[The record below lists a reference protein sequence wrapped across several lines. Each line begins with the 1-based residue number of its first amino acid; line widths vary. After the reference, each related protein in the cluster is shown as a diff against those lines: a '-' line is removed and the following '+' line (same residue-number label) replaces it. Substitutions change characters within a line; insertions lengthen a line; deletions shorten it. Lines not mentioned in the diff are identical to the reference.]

1 MLFKKHWRNKM
12 EINIEQVEGK
22 VAVTILE
29 LHGNLDASNFEE
41 VIDKARSVYESGARD
56 LLIDLGDVDFM
67 SSSGI
72 VALHSIALLMRGE
85 QPHDL
90 ESGWEVFHAIGRDS
104 DSGLQEHVKILNPQ
118 PKVALTFEK
127 TGMDNFFEIYTDRQ
141 TAIDSF

>member
-1 MLFKKHWRNKM
+1 M
-12 EINIEQVEGK
+12 EINIERVEGK
-22 VAVTILE
+22 VSVTILE

-41 VIDKARSVYESGARD
+41 VIDKAKSLYESGARD
-56 LLIDLGDVDFM
+56 LLIDFGDVDFM

-90 ESGWEVFHAIGRDS
+90 ESGWDAFHAIDRDR

-127 TGMDNFFEIYTDRQ
+127 TGMDKFFEIYNDRQ

>member
-1 MLFKKHWRNKM
+1 M

-90 ESGWEVFHAIGRDS
+90 ESGWEVFHAIPCCWMIKMAIAPNLSRILKVYGIHCKVW
-104 DSGLQEHVKILNPQ
+104 GLDLSN
-118 PKVALTFEK
+118 
-127 TGMDNFFEIYTDRQ
+127 
-141 TAIDSF
+141 